1 MLSLSSEISKI
12 IKEELSKLFVYGT
25 LKNKDTREK
34 ALGHDVKLRKGEVDN
49 EKVADYK
56 TYPNLEKGH
65 DKVTGNELYLNS
77 KDIKKL
83 DKWEERY
90 DRKKVKLKNG
100 DVDFVYILKDKFK
113 KH

>member
-1 MLSLSSEISKI
+1 MSFLSSEISKI
-12 IKEELSKLFVYGT
+12 IKEELNKVFVYGT
-25 LKNKDTREK
+25 LKDRSTRDK
-34 ALGHDVKLRKGEVDN
+34 ALGHDVKIHKGEVDN
-49 EKVADYK
+49 AEVTDYK
-56 TYPNLEKGH
+56 SYPDLEKGH
-65 DKVTGNELYLNS
+65 DKVMGDELYLNS

-100 DVDFVYILKDKFK
+100 NVDFVYILKDKFK